1 MRWLTL
7 LDTAS
12 FEMSSKAHLSLQPQA
27 TATARAATTATTA
40 NHKMNNN
47 NEAALKAA
55 LCARLVMSTHMTR

>member
-27 TATARAATTATTA
+27 TATTATAATTA